1 MTRGAHNSHDSTKE
15 RTMKMMKKTLTLWGS
30 ALGMATVVGTAGA
43 ADFPY
48 GDIDFVVPAT
58 PGGGSDYLVR
68 ALQPS
73 LEETFG
79 VSVVPE
85 YVPGG
90 GGAIGFMKAL
100 QADADGQ
107 SVVAIDNKVFTQQG
121 LGNVSFEYED
131 FDYLGQMYSVPYVL
145 AFNSETGLDSLE
157 KALAS
162 EDKLKV
168 GFAGVGSSTHIMSV
182 LVGTELDANFEY
194 VAYNGASD
202 AIAAVMGG
210 HIDGVVLDPT
220 DLESALESGSV
231 TPVVV
236 TSGDRSPALPDVP
249 TMQEEGYDVAV
260 SNWRGIAAPA
270 GMDESVQQQWVEALR
285 AASEDPRFIEAVH
298 NIGLEVDFRAGPEFQ
313 DYVDSLADKI
323 IPAAE
328 QVAASNQ

>member
-1 MTRGAHNSHDSTKE
+1 
-15 RTMKMMKKTLTLWGS
+15 MMLIKKT
-30 ALGMATVVGTAGA
+30 ATAWGA
-43 ADFPY
+43 AITMAMMVGAASAGDGFPED
-48 GDIDFVVPAT
+48 DINFIVPAT

-73 LEETFG
+73 LEESFG
-79 VSVVPE
+79 VSIVPQ

-100 QADADGQ
+100 QADHDGQ

-121 LGNVSFEYED
+121 LGNVSFEYQD

-145 AFNSETGLDSLE
+145 ALSSELGFDSLDDV
-157 KALAS
+157 LAS
-162 EDKLKV
+162 DEKLTV

-182 LVGTELDANFEY
+182 LVGSELGANFEY
-194 VAYNGASD
+194 VAYNGAPD

-210 HIDGVVLDPT
+210 HIDGMVMDPT
-220 DLESALESGSV
+220 DLETALDAGSV
-231 TPVVV
+231 TPLVV
-236 TSGDRSPALPDVP
+236 TSGERSSALPDVP

-270 GMDESVQQQWVEALR
+270 GMDDSTKQQWVEALR
-285 AASEDPRFIEAVH
+285 EASEDEHFIEAVR

-313 DYVDSLADKI
+313 GYVDGLADKI
-323 IPAAE
+323 IPAA
-328 QVAASNQ
+328 QRVAASNQ